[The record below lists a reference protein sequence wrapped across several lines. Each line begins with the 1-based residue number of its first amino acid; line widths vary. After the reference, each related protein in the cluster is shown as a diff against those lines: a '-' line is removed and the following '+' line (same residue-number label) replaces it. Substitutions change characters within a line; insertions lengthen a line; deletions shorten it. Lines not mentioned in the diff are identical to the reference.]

1 MISKKNNMGPWLY
14 RFQKCVFL
22 EFEVLE
28 KYVWRFTLGQLL
40 VVNLTIAG
48 LGIEKV
54 RLEDF

>member
-1 MISKKNNMGPWLY
+1 MGPWLY